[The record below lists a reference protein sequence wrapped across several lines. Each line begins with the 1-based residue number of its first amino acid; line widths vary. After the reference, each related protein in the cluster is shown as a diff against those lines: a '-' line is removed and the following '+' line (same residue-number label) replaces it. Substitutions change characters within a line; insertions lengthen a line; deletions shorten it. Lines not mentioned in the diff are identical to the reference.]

1 MQRFARWHIWLG
13 WIAAIPLIAWTASG
27 LVMAARPIDEVRG
40 TNLRSEPPALPED
53 NRFAVPEV
61 DGAAVRKMTLLQR
74 VDGPVWVIERV
85 DGSILASSAASGEQ
99 IQGVTPALA
108 RRIADA
114 ALRAPGPVVE
124 VRRFEADANPIDL
137 RRGRPAWQVRYAD
150 GLRVYVDADSGEVL
164 ALRTRW
170 WRFYDVMWGLHIMD
184 PAGRENAHN
193 PLVWLFGASALVT
206 SLFGATLLLR
216 RRRATNRA

>member
-85 DGSILASSAASGEQ
+85 DGSILASSAADRRCS
-99 IQGVTPALA
+99 AA
-108 RRIADA
+108 RARPGGGGA
-114 ALRAPGPVVE
+114 AL
-124 VRRFEADANPIDL
+124 
-137 RRGRPAWQVRYAD
+137 
-150 GLRVYVDADSGEVL
+150 
-164 ALRTRW
+164 
-170 WRFYDVMWGLHIMD
+170 
-184 PAGRENAHN
+184 
-193 PLVWLFGASALVT
+193 
-206 SLFGATLLLR
+206 
-216 RRRATNRA
+216 